1 MIRFHKIRRAQRIW
15 LHFIY
20 KLKSLEAAYNLKH
33 VVSRL
38 VVKKINFVYPETS
51 KMREINKQIKIIE
64 SLQKST
70 EVRGIFKWSQKKLKK
85 TVLLHINLKYDQFL
99 MLIFFFKNNIL

>member
-20 KLKSLEAAYNLKH
+20 KRKSLEAAYNLKH

-70 EVRGIFKWSQKKLKK
+70 EVRGIFKLSQKSFETNSIISYKLR
-85 TVLLHINLKYDQFL
+85 VPSISNANIFL
-99 MLIFFFKNNIL
+99 QE

>member
-1 MIRFHKIRRAQRIW
+1 M
-15 LHFIY
+15 
-20 KLKSLEAAYNLKH
+20 SL
-33 VVSRL
+33 RL

-70 EVRGIFKWSQKKLKK
+70 EVRGIFK
-85 TVLLHINLKYDQFL
+85 
-99 MLIFFFKNNIL
+99 